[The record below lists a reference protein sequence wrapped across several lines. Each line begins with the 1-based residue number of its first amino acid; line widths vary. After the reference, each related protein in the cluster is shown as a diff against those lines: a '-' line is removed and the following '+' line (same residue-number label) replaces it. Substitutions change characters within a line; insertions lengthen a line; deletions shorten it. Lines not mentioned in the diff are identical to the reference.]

1 MNTEPDLEDWR
12 KDFLNTKARLNKRT
26 IELLTNGPK
35 SFMQAL
41 LLGAL
46 KTKYLKMKGLYVKPP
61 DPPNCQSSFNDLNRR
76 IESKEYLT
84 EDDS

>member
-12 KDFLNTKARLNKRT
+12 KDFLNTKARLDIGT

-41 LLGAL
+41 RLGAL
-46 KTKYLKMKGLYVKPP
+46 KTRYLKMKGLYKAPP
-61 DPPNCQSSFNDLNRR
+61 DPPDCQSSYNDLNKR
-76 IESKEYLT
+76 IESEEYLT
-84 EDDS
+84 DDDS